1 MYTPP
6 NVLVHSERLVGE
18 AHVDER
24 GRVTFGGTAVDV
36 AMFTGSTIDKPGV
49 GYTLVPSVTGLTSAT
64 SVPLEVTTP
73 AAQVALSSSASTIT
87 WGAGVSLSVAVS
99 PDGGRSGTVDTR
111 HRGARRIG
119 RTGPADV

>member
-36 AMFTGSTIDKPGV
+36 ATFTGSTIDKPGV
-49 GYTLVPSVTGLTSAT
+49 GYALVP
-64 SVPLEVTTP
+64 
-73 AAQVALSSSASTIT
+73 SSSASTIT
-87 WGAGVSLSVAVS
+87 WGAGVSL
-99 PDGGRSGTVDTR
+99 GRR
-111 HRGARRIG
+111 LAERWAFRNR
-119 RTGPADV
+119 